1 MAGTRHA
8 DRGQVVDVP
17 ALLQQWTEHGLL
29 TADQAERILRAERI
43 EGSAVPA
50 PRDASE
56 PARSPAGPARGHL
69 LVEALAYLG
78 GALALAAAL
87 ILLQLAWADL
97 PTGARLAVPTVAAA
111 ALVLAGSL
119 LPLGSDE
126 LVRLRSVLWLLA
138 TGAWLGSLAVLGDQ
152 VLDAGGRDTALVMGF
167 GGAALAL
174 PLYLSSRTEL
184 QQVSLFGSLV
194 LVAVAL
200 AERGTWEPAVAA
212 GVGVWLVSTVW
223 FALAERGVLRP
234 RWSARCTSAIGL
246 VVGAAMTQSTAGG
259 QVLALGTVAV
269 LFVWGVRHDVLGLLA
284 VAALGTLLVVPAAV
298 TYVVPDR
305 GPLVASLVLL
315 LTGLALVAAAVATT
329 RSRGTSRT
337 THSGGD
343 GRPRCPVRPSVPL
356 RRAR

>member
-17 ALLQQWTEHGLL
+17 ALLQQWTDHGLL
-29 TADQAERILRAERI
+29 TADQAERILQAERI
-43 EGSAVPA
+43 EASAVPA
-50 PRDASE
+50 PRDASR

-87 ILLQLAWADL
+87 ILLQLAWTDL

-126 LVRLRSVLWLLA
+126 LVRLRSVVWLLA
-138 TGAWLGSLAVLGDQ
+138 TGAWLGALAVLGDQ
-152 VLDAGGRDTALVMGF
+152 VLDADGRDTVLIMGL
-167 GGAALAL
+167 GGSALAL
-174 PLYLSSRTEL
+174 RLYLTSRTEL
-184 QQVSLFGSLV
+184 QQVALFVPLV

-200 AERGTWEPAVAA
+200 AERTTWEQAPAA
-212 GVGVWLVSTVW
+212 GLGVWLVSGAW
-223 FALAERGVLRP
+223 FALAERDAVPP
-234 RWSARCTSAIGL
+234 RWSARFTSAIGL
-246 VVGAAMTQSTAGG
+246 VVGAAMTQSTPGG
-259 QVLALGTVAV
+259 QVLALGTVAF
-269 LFVWGVRHDVLGLLA
+269 LFFWGVRHDVLGLLG
-284 VAALGTLLVVPAAV
+284 VAAVGTLVVVPAAV

-329 RSRGTSRT
+329 RSRGRSRT
-337 THSGGD
+337 THPGGD
-343 GRPRCPVRPSVPL
+343 G
-356 RRAR
+356 